1 MAFVRLLSAG
11 GYRGEYLMKRTKSL
25 AVAMAVVGLS
35 ACTTT
40 ERVNVVQPGDTTL
53 TCSQLRAEFAK
64 LDEIRRDG
72 QSDQGIN
79 AANVGA
85 VLFFWPAAVGNY
97 FSARDAMEI
106 AGRRQEHLMVIYNQ
120 KNCDN
125 PANANLAFP
134 VPSELLGPIGFGGL

>member
-1 MAFVRLLSAG
+1 
-11 GYRGEYLMKRTKSL
+11 MKKVAIAL
-25 AVAMAVVGLS
+25 AATLALG

-40 ERVNVVQPGDTTL
+40 ERVSVTQPGDQAM
-53 TCSQLRAEFAK
+53 TCTQLREQFVK

-72 QSDQGIN
+72 QSDQGVN

-106 AGRRQEHLMVIYNQ
+106 AERRREHLMTIYNG
-120 KNCDN
+120 KNCDAPGN
-125 PANANLAFP
+125 AELVVQVPASLLTP
-134 VPSELLGPIGFGGL
+134 VGRGMH

>member
-1 MAFVRLLSAG
+1 MKKLAIVLSATMILG
-11 GYRGEYLMKRTKSL
+11 
-25 AVAMAVVGLS
+25 

-40 ERVNVVQPGDTTL
+40 ERVSVTQPGDRTL
-53 TCSQLRAEFAK
+53 TCSQLREQFAH

-97 FSARDAMEI
+97 FSARDAIEI
-106 AGRRQEHLMVIYNQ
+106 AERRREHLMQFYNS
-120 KNCDN
+120 KDCDN
-125 PANANLAFP
+125 PANAQVTVR
-134 VPSELLGPIGFGGL
+134 VPAELLTPFAHGIQ

>member
-1 MAFVRLLSAG
+1 
-11 GYRGEYLMKRTKSL
+11 MKKIVL
-25 AVAMAVVGLS
+25 ALGAMSMLG

-40 ERVNVVQPGDTTL
+40 ERVSVVQPGDRTM
-53 TCSQLRAEFAK
+53 TCTQLRTEFDR

-97 FSARDAMEI
+97 FTARDAMEI
-106 AGRRQEHLMVIYNQ
+106 AERRREHLMDIYNG
-120 KNCDN
+120 KDCDN
-125 PANANLAFP
+125 PQNANLMIQVP
-134 VPSELLGPIGFGGL
+134 VHLLAPVSRGGL